1 MNKMEKEALFRE
13 IISEENTLRKMR
25 FNNSPSY
32 CPLIPFFFFLSGT
45 LQIIRQVYKW
55 LIS

>member
-32 CPLIPFFFFLSGT
+32 GPLIPFFFFF
-45 LQIIRQVYKW
+45 
-55 LIS
+55 

>member
-1 MNKMEKEALFRE
+1 MNKMEKEALFIE

-32 CPLIPFFFFLSGT
+32 GPLIPFFFFFYPEH
-45 LQIIRQVYKW
+45 YK
-55 LIS
+55 LFDKYTNG